1 MSAILTEKWKSR
13 MRIRRLLILGLF
25 LGACA
30 RPSGQSGLTAAEQA
44 DFVVIMRELQAAD
57 PAQRPAILA
66 KHGSSE
72 AELRRTIS
80 ALSADPT
87 ALSAALDSIQ
97 RGMNPDHFMA
107 PDKFPARPP
116 E

>member
-1 MSAILTEKWKSR
+1 M
-13 MRIRRLLILGLF
+13 MRFRRLLVLAL
-25 LGACA
+25 LPGACE
-30 RPSGQSGLTAAEQA
+30 RPNGQTGLTAAEVE

-72 AELRRTIS
+72 AELRRSITT
-80 ALSADPT
+80 LSADPT

-97 RGMNPDHFMA
+97 VAMNRDHFMA
-107 PDKFPARPP
+107 PDKFPPRSQ

>member
-1 MSAILTEKWKSR
+1 
-13 MRIRRLLILGLF
+13 MRIRRLLVLGLF
-25 LGACA
+25 LGACEQ
-30 RPSGQSGLTAAEQA
+30 PSGQNGLSAAELE

-66 KHGSSE
+66 KHGSNE
-72 AELRRTIS
+72 AALRSTFS

-97 RGMNPDHFMA
+97 IGINRDHFMA
-107 PDKFPARPP
+107 PDKFPQRPP